1 MGSLSMKVFL
11 HYPIPE
17 NEIVELVTFTRR
29 KGLEIEIGNDLC
41 FPINSKDTRAMIA
54 ANIKYMALA
63 YKDYDISDCYQS
75 KDITVLSHHYTPE
88 NRTIAIIRCLAD
100 KDTVESIP
108 CPYTIT
114 NIGME
119 LCNAPDQKR
128 LGTYNLVL
136 NVKGTY
142 ELASITLGMDGRF
155 FSKGYTILNTNN

>member
-1 MGSLSMKVFL
+1 MKVFL

-41 FPINSKDTRAMIA
+41 FPINSEATRAMIA
-54 ANIKYMALA
+54 ANIKYLALA

-75 KDITVLSHHYTPE
+75 KDITVLSHHYVQE

-100 KDTVESIP
+100 KDVVGSIP
-108 CPYTIT
+108 CPYSIT

-119 LCNAPDQKR
+119 LCNAPNQKR
-128 LGTYNLVL
+128 LDTYNLVL
-136 NVKGTY
+136 SVEDKD
-142 ELASITLGMDGRF
+142 ELASVILGMDGRF
-155 FSKGYTILNTNN
+155 FSKGYTILDTNN